1 MVSFAGDSTIVNEGV
16 VASFAAPKRKLVV
29 KIGSSTLTR
38 ADGSADID
46 YLRVLAS
53 QIARVRQA
61 GWGAVIVTSGAIAVG
76 LNKLGIDK
84 RPTDMPSLQAAASV
98 GQGELAAA
106 YAQAFAEFDLVTS
119 LVLLTRRDTAD
130 RTAYLH
136 ARDTLNRL
144 LELGIVPIVNENDTV
159 SVEQIKFGD
168 NDTLAALAA
177 CLIDADLMVILSDI
191 DGLYD
196 GNPNTNPDAKLI
208 PHVECI
214 GPELLAVAGGAGSTV
229 GSGGM
234 ITKIK
239 AARVLMVAGIPMIIC
254 YGRQPH
260 VVEDAAAG
268 KAVGTRFSALE
279 KPHEITPRKLWI
291 ALGDSARGAVVVD
304 EGAKSALIG
313 HGKSLLC
320 VGVAS
325 VEGRFEAGD
334 IVDIKDLAGHLF
346 ARGRAAFSADEV
358 ELACGKTRE
367 VLERNRLLA
376 ALTQRPLVHRDEL
389 VVFE

>member
-1 MVSFAGDSTIVNEGV
+1 MPTSW
-16 VASFAAPKRKLVV
+16 
-29 KIGSSTLTR
+29 SSSR
-38 ADGSADID
+38 I
-46 YLRVLAS
+46 
-53 QIARVRQA
+53 
-61 GWGAVIVTSGAIAVG
+61 
-76 LNKLGIDK
+76 
-84 RPTDMPSLQAAASV
+84 
-98 GQGELAAA
+98 
-106 YAQAFAEFDLVTS
+106 
-119 LVLLTRRDTAD
+119 
-130 RTAYLH
+130 
-136 ARDTLNRL
+136 
-144 LELGIVPIVNENDTV
+144 
-159 SVEQIKFGD
+159 
-168 NDTLAALAA
+168 
-177 CLIDADLMVILSDI
+177 I

-214 GPELLAVAGGAGSTV
+214 GPEILAVAGGAGSTV

-334 IVDIKDLAGHLF
+334 IVDIKRPCGASVRPRP
-346 ARGRAAFSADEV
+346 RG
-358 ELACGKTRE
+358 
-367 VLERNRLLA
+367 VLRR
-376 ALTQRPLVHRDEL
+376 
-389 VVFE
+389 

>member
-1 MVSFAGDSTIVNEGV
+1 
-16 VASFAAPKRKLVV
+16 
-29 KIGSSTLTR
+29 
-38 ADGSADID
+38 
-46 YLRVLAS
+46 
-53 QIARVRQA
+53 
-61 GWGAVIVTSGAIAVG
+61 
-76 LNKLGIDK
+76 
-84 RPTDMPSLQAAASV
+84 MPSLQAAASV
-98 GQGELAAA
+98 GQSALATA
-106 YAQAFAEFDLVTS
+106 YAEAFAAHGIVTS
-119 LVLLTRRDTAD
+119 TVLLTAAIR
-130 RTAYLH
+130 
-136 ARDTLNRL
+136 
-144 LELGIVPIVNENDTV
+144 
-159 SVEQIKFGD
+159 QIAMRICMPATRFCACWSWAWCPSSTRMTPLPSSRSSSATT
-168 NDTLAALAA
+168 TLAALAA

-208 PHVECI
+208 PHVESI
-214 GPELLAVAGGAGSTV
+214 GPEILAVAGGAGSTV